1 MSPKGTKVFEESV
14 MLLSGSHYIAN
25 KNRSLLLLAQ
35 LVSNP
40 FVKKNGKKLNINY
53 ND

>member
-1 MSPKGTKVFEESV
+1 
-14 MLLSGSHYIAN
+14 MLPSGNRCIAN

-35 LVSNP
+35 LVTNP
-40 FVKKNGKKLNINY
+40 FAKKNGKKLNINY